1 LSPNILIFTGHLSAW
16 VAFLMIYA
24 DRFWN
29 YLSMPNATIFT
40 IAITL
45 TFVYCIR
52 DSLDGMYVRF

>member
-1 LSPNILIFTGHLSAW
+1 
-16 VAFLMIYA
+16 MIYA